1 MGKMTDFEM
10 ISITVSDSSP
20 RKRALTLPDTDK
32 PCRVTLM
39 AVGTNQNCFTASAA
53 PLMQLCSP

>member
-53 PLMQLCSP
+53 PLM